1 MAGKHSSDEEFDF
14 GSIPWKKIGI
24 VLIVILA
31 IAGLCTGIYFGKK
44 AYDKKK
50 QEELEKQKLMQEEQD
65 RKKMPKEIEGY
76 KVLGK
81 VVIEKLEVEEY
92 ILDSFEDKALQKG
105 VRKTLWRKFK

>member
-50 QEELEKQKLMQEEQD
+50 QEELE
-65 RKKMPKEIEGY
+65 
-76 KVLGK
+76 
-81 VVIEKLEVEEY
+81 
-92 ILDSFEDKALQKG
+92 
-105 VRKTLWRKFK
+105 